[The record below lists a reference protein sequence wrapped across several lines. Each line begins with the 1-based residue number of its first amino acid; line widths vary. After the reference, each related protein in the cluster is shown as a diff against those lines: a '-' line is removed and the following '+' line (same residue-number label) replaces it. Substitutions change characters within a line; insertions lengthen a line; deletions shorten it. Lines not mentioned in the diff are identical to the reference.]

1 MLDPDT
7 MDRCAADGKSS
18 NGSLRGVVGISVDD
32 VSVAES
38 AGGESAQVSRIDS
51 EAIIGRVRYLMGL
64 KRLSQRRLAA
74 LLRIDASNLSKVL
87 NGKLPFSEGLVNRI
101 VADLGVSKPWLR
113 DGMGLP
119 FDKQPIAKEI
129 SPDDMPVEE
138 KSLHA
143 TPVYDLD
150 VTAGCSSLDALF
162 GEIRPIGAIDIP
174 GIPPGCHIL
183 KVRGDSMMPRIVNG
197 GYVAIRKISDM
208 RNIFWGQIYVVDLPE
223 FRMVKYLRRHPD
235 PSMVILH
242 SDNPAYDDMDVARS
256 DIRSL
261 YVVEAIINYEIN

>member
-1 MLDPDT
+1 MLDSDT
-7 MDRCAADGKSS
+7 MNGYFADEMSS
-18 NGSLRGVVGISVDD
+18 GGGLCGDVGSSVDD
-32 VSVAES
+32 ALAAES
-38 AGGESAQVSRIDS
+38 AGGDAAQASQMDS

-87 NGKLPFSEGLVNRI
+87 NGRLPFSEGLVNRI

-113 DGMGLP
+113 DGSGLP
-119 FDKQPIAKEI
+119 FDKQPIAREI
-129 SPDDMPVEE
+129 RPDCVGLEQ
-138 KSLHA
+138 KSLNA

-150 VTAGCSSLDALF
+150 VTAGCRSLDALF
-162 GEIRPIGAIDIP
+162 GEIRPVGAIDIP

-197 GYVAIRKISDM
+197 GYVAIRKIVDM

-242 SDNPAYDDMDVARS
+242 SDNPAYDDMDVARD